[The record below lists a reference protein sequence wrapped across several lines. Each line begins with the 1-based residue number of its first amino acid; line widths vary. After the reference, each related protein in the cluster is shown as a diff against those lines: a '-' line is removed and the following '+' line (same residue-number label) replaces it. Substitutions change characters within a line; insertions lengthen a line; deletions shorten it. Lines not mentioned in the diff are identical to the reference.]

1 MIINSKNLV
10 TFDLDGT
17 LIDSA
22 ELVLHILNLQ
32 RANMQKELLDKK
44 KLIPW
49 ISLGGEDLISN
60 ALDVSKKDCKRY
72 LNEFREI
79 YLNLKTPES
88 LLFPGVVRFL
98 DILVRNNI
106 IITLCTN
113 KPRRL
118 VQNSLRDTSLKK
130 YFDFFVAG
138 DDLNSKKPDIQ
149 NLLKCMNYYGVSKE
163 KTLFIG
169 DSKIDQQ
176 LANKCEVDFWFFSS
190 GYNDGV
196 DLSLANFTFDSYLI
210 FNKDFFE

>member
-72 LNEFREI
+72 VNEFREI

-88 LLFPGVVRFL
+88 LIFPGVVRFL
-98 DILVRNNI
+98 DILIRNNI

-113 KPRRL
+113 KPRKL
-118 VQNSLRDTSLKK
+118 VQNSLQDTSLKK

-138 DDLNSKKPDIQ
+138 DDLNSKKPDSQ

-169 DSKIDQQ
+169 DSKIDQK
-176 LANKCEVDFWFFSS
+176 LANKCEVEFWFFSS

-210 FNKDFFE
+210 FNKDFIE

>member
-10 TFDLDGT
+10 IFDLDGT

-44 KLIPW
+44 KLSPW

-60 ALDVSKKDCKRY
+60 ALDVPKKDCKRY
-72 LNEFREI
+72 VNEFREI

-88 LLFPGVVRFL
+88 LIFPGVVRFL
-98 DILVRNNI
+98 DILIRNNK

-113 KPRRL
+113 KPRKL
-118 VQNSLRDTSLKK
+118 VQKSLQDTSLKK

-138 DDLNSKKPDIQ
+138 DDLNSKKPDIK

-169 DSKIDQQ
+169 DSKIDQK
-176 LANKCEVDFWFFSS
+176 LANKCEVEFWFFSS

-196 DLSLANFTFDSYLI
+196 DLSLANFTFDSYLN
-210 FNKDFFE
+210 FNKGFNE